1 MKQKRYKNITGFMVR
16 FTLVHVLTYVFF
28 GIAFMLLSRY
38 FDYFAYQRVF
48 YEVMKPSTAL
58 TVRLAPLVQIVRG
71 LLLAFA
77 LYPSRAGFIGVPSG
91 WIRLFALLFVL
102 TSIGSV
108 ITGPGSI
115 EGLLY
120 TYFPFNPLIGYPEIS
135 PADGHVLLCV
145 LQVAGKKSGVLPNRS
160 TMNQRCRLHSRQ
172 SWFSS
177 CIS

>member
-120 TYFPFNPLIGYPEIS
+120 TYFPFNPLIGYPEI
-135 PADGHVLLCV
+135 A
-145 LQVAGKKSGVLPNRS
+145 LQMGTFSYVFCKWQGRS
-160 TMNQRCRLHSRQ
+160 QVYCQTDPQ
-172 SWFSS
+172 
-177 CIS
+177 